1 MDEPGSTSND
11 RAKTLDRGIRV
22 LKLLAVADESL
33 SVAAIAAELGLH
45 RQVVYRLLGSL
56 EEHGLA
62 QKASTG
68 RYRLGFGA
76 VTLAGAWMPR
86 LEESL
91 RPVLRD
97 LAEACSATA
106 FLMAEEAED
115 AVALLVVEPVNTQ
128 FHLSFRAGSRH
139 PLTRGAGGVA
149 ILAGHPQS
157 PDDPPE
163 VRAARTAGIAISKE
177 QVTSGTLGVAAP
189 VRLHSGLGSI
199 ASIGVIAVL
208 GGADVD
214 RLAREVRAAA
224 RRVHGG

>member
-1 MDEPGSTSND
+1 MDGTSSTSND
-11 RAKTLDRGIRV
+11 RAMTLDRGIRV
-22 LKLLAVADESL
+22 LKLLAASEEGL
-33 SVAAIAAELGLH
+33 SVAAIASELGLH
-45 RQVVYRLLGSL
+45 RQVVYRLLGTL

-68 RYRLGFGA
+68 RYRLGFGTVA
-76 VTLAGAWMPR
+76 LAGAWMPR
-86 LEESL
+86 LDESL
-91 RPVLRD
+91 RPLLRE

-128 FHLSFRAGSRH
+128 FHLSFRPGSRH
-139 PLTRGAGGVA
+139 ALTRGAGGVA
-149 ILAGHPQS
+149 ILAGHPES

-163 VRAARTAGIAISKE
+163 VRAARVAGVAISKE
-177 QVTSGTLGVAAP
+177 QVTPGTLGVAAP
-189 VRLHSGLGSI
+189 VRLHPGALPT

-214 RLAREVRAAA
+214 LLAHEVRATA
-224 RRVHGG
+224 RRAHCA